1 MKNFFEIKLQTE
13 NGVNNNAVVDSNAVE
28 RLANAWAENAKL
40 KVRFKTVAGKA
51 QVRIMADFGNRK
63 EEITTWADE
72 ALLEIVVNALNGKMK
87 VDEYLMT
94 EHLAL
99 EIEALETEMF
109 KQDALSGRKLI
120 FLKDF
125 VTEDAS
131 YLHVVSKF
139 FRGEVNYYVK
149 RTDEIEQFLAENNL
163 VTFKLIA

>member
-28 RLANAWAENAKL
+28 RLANAWAGNAKL

-87 VDEYLMT
+87 VDEY
-94 EHLAL
+94 LAL

>member
-28 RLANAWAENAKL
+28 RLANAWAGNAKL

-109 KQDALSGRKLI
+109 KQDA
-120 FLKDF
+120 
-125 VTEDAS
+125 
-131 YLHVVSKF
+131 KF

>member
-28 RLANAWAENAKL
+28 RLANAWAGNAKL

-63 EEITTWADE
+63 EEITTWAE

>member
-28 RLANAWAENAKL
+28 RLANAWAGNAKL

-72 ALLEIVVNALNGKMK
+72 ALLEIVV
-87 VDEYLMT
+87 DEYLMT

-125 VTEDAS
+125 VTEDTS

>member
-1 MKNFFEIKLQTE
+1 MYKRQ
-13 NGVNNNAVVDSNAVE
+13 
-28 RLANAWAENAKL
+28 
-40 KVRFKTVAGKA
+40 
-51 QVRIMADFGNRK
+51 
-63 EEITTWADE
+63 DE

>member
-28 RLANAWAENAKL
+28 RLANAWAGNAKL

-51 QVRIMADFGNRK
+51 QVRIMADFGNR
-63 EEITTWADE
+63 
-72 ALLEIVVNALNGKMK
+72 NGKMK